1 MIKSVFRDVM
11 SNEAVVSFIHN
22 RLQITDNLE
31 DICNQVIDTCLHKV
45 RIPSKL
51 NLWC

>member
-1 MIKSVFRDVM
+1 M

-45 RIPSKL
+45 VSFHRFKL
-51 NLWC
+51 LIEILH